1 MEILKQQVQK
11 AKKVHKCDYCG
22 MAIPSGELYEYSAI
36 KNGSDF
42 YIWKNHI
49 DCQRLALKLNMF
61 EGSQDGV
68 CSDMFWEYIH
78 EYINDIPYKEKLE
91 IAKQRLLNENI

>member
-1 MEILKQQVQK
+1 MEILKQQKQK

-49 DCQRLALKLNMF
+49 DCQKLALKLGLF
-61 EGSQDGV
+61 DECEGEVTSED
-68 CSDMFWEYIH
+68 FWEGINNYIRNLSK
-78 EYINDIPYKEKLE
+78 EDKLKIVKEKLLCE
-91 IAKQRLLNENI
+91 K